1 MQVMGVNNEIGVL
14 QPLREIGQLCRQRRV
29 FFHSDLAQMAGKL
42 PVFVDDLNV
51 DIASL
56 SSHKVWSLPLPF
68 PDLI

>member
-1 MQVMGVNNEIGVL
+1 MGVNNEIGVL

-56 SSHKVWSLPLPF
+56 SSHKVWSLPF
-68 PDLI
+68 PCPALI

>member
-56 SSHKVWSLPLPF
+56 SSHKVWSLPLP
-68 PDLI
+68 